1 MFTEFGL
8 LFKIMIAT
16 NQQRNEK
23 QTELMLAPKKKKN
36 MIHQIV
42 GLISNQSIYLF
53 YVLKFQSEE
62 KTKIRI

>member
-23 QTELMLAPKKKKN
+23 QTELMLAPKKKKKYDS
-36 MIHQIV
+36 
-42 GLISNQSIYLF
+42 SNCGTHIQSKYLF
-53 YVLKFQSEE
+53 ILCPQISK
-62 KTKIRI
+62 